1 MKTAIVYY
9 SMGGNTAYIAAR
21 IARKLAANVDVI
33 ELTPVKAYP
42 DKGFKKFLWGG
53 KSAVMSEKPPLMPYS
68 FNVNNYQQIILGFP
82 VWASRAAPP
91 LCTFAED
98 NKALLKGKKISA
110 YACQAGSGAKKAL
123 NGLKNL
129 LGISEYTAEMIF
141 NDPKDRPDKSNEIK
155 INEFCDKLLLSSETR

>member
-1 MKTAIVYY
+1 MNTAIVYY

-21 IARKLAANVDVI
+21 IAKKLAANVDVI
-33 ELTPVKAYP
+33 ELIPVRAYP
-42 DKGFKKFLWGG
+42 DKGFRKFLWGG

-68 FNVNNYQQIILGFP
+68 FNSDNYEHIILGFP
-82 VWASRAAPP
+82 VWASRTAPP

-98 NKALLKGKKISA
+98 NKDLLKGKKISA

-141 NDPKDRPDKSNEIK
+141 NDPKDRPDEINENK
-155 INEFCDKLLLSSETR
+155 INEFCDKLLLSSKAR